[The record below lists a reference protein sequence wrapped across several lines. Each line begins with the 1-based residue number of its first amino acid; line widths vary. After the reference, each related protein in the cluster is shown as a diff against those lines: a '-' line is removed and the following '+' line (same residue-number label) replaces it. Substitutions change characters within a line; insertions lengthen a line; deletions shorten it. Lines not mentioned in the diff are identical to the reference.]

1 MILVDSNVLMY
12 AAGRPHP
19 HKKASVTFLRAVAR
33 GDIEATVDAEVLQE
47 VLHRYHYYEQLASIP
62 WDENGD
68 VEPPHRKLKAE
79 ATPVK
84 EKAS

>member
-1 MILVDSNVLMY
+1 VPYREFIEKEIRFNMLW
-12 AAGRPHP
+12 RTHP
-19 HKKASVTFLRAVAR
+19 EEAEQFL
-33 GDIEATVDAEVLQE
+33 EQSQQE

-68 VEPPHRKLKAE
+68 VEPPHRKLKAA